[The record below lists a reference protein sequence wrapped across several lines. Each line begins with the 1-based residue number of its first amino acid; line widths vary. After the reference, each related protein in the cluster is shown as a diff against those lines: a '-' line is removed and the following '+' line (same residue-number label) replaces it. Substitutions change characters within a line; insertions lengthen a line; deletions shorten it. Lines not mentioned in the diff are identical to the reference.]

1 LALAYYQGS
10 EEADRYRNAILLTG
24 NASGVTADQLSQ
36 MAKRLDDISGT
47 QRNAAKA
54 ISEVASSAKF
64 SADQIELVSLAAVN
78 MEMATGKAISDT
90 IDEFKKLSDEPSKA
104 IAELNKTQNF
114 LTQSVYEQIT
124 ALEKQGKQQ
133 QAATLAVKAYSDA
146 INERTTEITNNL
158 GYIERAWK
166 AVKDGAT
173 EAWDG
178 ILNIGRSDTDSDVL
192 ADLNSQIE
200 NLQTGLKSY
209 RSLLESGVKSSG
221 YGAGK

>member
-1 LALAYYQGS
+1 QLKDMFGGIGPAAKAMGGYVAGLANPFTISASAAGVLALAYYQGS
-10 EEADRYRNAILLTG
+10 EEADRYRNAIILTG

-36 MAKRLDDISGT
+36 MAKRLDEISGT

-133 QAATLAVKAYSDA
+133 QA
-146 INERTTEITNNL
+146 
-158 GYIERAWK
+158 
-166 AVKDGAT
+166 
-173 EAWDG
+173 
-178 ILNIGRSDTDSDVL
+178 
-192 ADLNSQIE
+192 
-200 NLQTGLKSY
+200 
-209 RSLLESGVKSSG
+209 
-221 YGAGK
+221 